1 MRRNGIVLLLL
12 IAIPTA
18 VWLRGRLL
26 PVVEDN
32 SLLNFVPPSADVRNA
47 AIDETSQLTP
57 ELQRYFDPV
66 DDFLP
71 MAKPGPNDW
80 LANNHEGGQTF
91 KEFRQAE
98 PNRPDQQRQVIYL
111 VAMGEISERQSAQL
125 EPLREFTEAY
135 FTLETKLLP
144 LLPLAEG
151 AVPVRVNQNTQKPQ
165 MLAAD
170 LMRLLEK
177 QLPDD
182 AYCLLGITL
191 SDLYSGSHSNW
202 VFGQATLRTRVGVFS
217 FARFDPAFF
226 NDPIPADVD
235 TLILRR
241 SCRTLGHEISHMFG
255 MHHCTF
261 FTCVVNGSNNLA
273 ESDSRPMHACPVCL
287 RKLHA
292 SIGFNPREREERLV
306 GLYRQLR
313 LDEEAVWVERRLER
327 LKAARP

>member
-1 MRRNGIVLLLL
+1 MQRKAILLL
-12 IAIPTA
+12 IVLVIAA
-18 VWLRGRLL
+18 VWLRGRLQ
-26 PVVEDN
+26 PAAEDD
-32 SLLNFVPPSADVRNA
+32 SLLNFVPPSAEARKA
-47 AIDETSQLTP
+47 AIDDGSQLTP
-57 ELQRYFDPV
+57 ELQGFFEPN
-66 DDFLP
+66 DDFPP
-71 MAKPGPNDW
+71 MPKPGPHDW
-80 LANNHEGGQTF
+80 LANNYEGGQTF

-98 PNRPDQQRQVIYL
+98 TNRPDQQRHVIYL
-111 VAMGEISERQSAQL
+111 IAMGEIRERQSAQL
-125 EPLREFTEAY
+125 ESLREFTEAY

-151 AVPVRVNQNTQKPQ
+151 AVPVRVNPNTQKPQ
-165 MLAAD
+165 MLATD
-170 LMRLLEK
+170 LMQLLEK

-226 NDPIPADVD
+226 NDPIPADVE

-241 SCRTLGHEISHMFG
+241 SCRTLAHEISHMFG

-273 ESDSRPMHACPVCL
+273 ESDSRPVHVCPVCL

-292 SIGFNPREREERLV
+292 SLGFDPREREERLL